1 MDVREGK
8 ALLSEVRVIESLI
21 RRKLLEAEAIRLSL
35 LPRAIRYDTDQVQTS
50 PRDPVIEVFE
60 KLDEINAEV
69 DRLAEEKR
77 EAMLRTMR
85 LIDSVDGALEREVL
99 TAFYVREDSARKIAK
114 QLNYSVF
121 SIYKIIDRAIE
132 RMEEE

>member
-132 RMEEE
+132 RMEEA